1 MGTRNKNNKPKTQFL
16 CKMTTHGY
24 TSRYFQKIHIF
35 LLTSRFQGVII
46 LLALWYCE
54 CQISV
59 LKEVIIIMK
68 KKQFKTE
75 SQKLLDMMINSIYTH
90 KEIFLRELIS
100 NASDAIDK
108 LYFRSLTDTSVS
120 INRGDYAIWLSADKD
135 ARTLTISDN
144 GCGMSAEELEKNLG
158 TIAKSGSFDF
168 KRDNDQGENVDI
180 IGQFGVGFYSA
191 FMVADKIAVRSK
203 QYGAESASVWEST
216 GVDGYTVTECD
227 KDSFG
232 TEITLHIK
240 EDGEDEKYSEF
251 LEEYRLRGLIKKYS
265 DYIRYPIKMS
275 VTRNEKKEGAEDE
288 YEEVTKTEVLN
299 SMVPLWKKPQS
310 EVSDEEYRH
319 FYSDKF
325 YDFEAPAKV
334 ITQKSEGTATYTALM
349 FIPAHA
355 PYNYYTKDYEKG
367 LELYSSGVMIME
379 KCADLLPDYF
389 SFVQGLVDSSDL
401 SLNISREMLQHDR
414 QLKVMAKAIEKK
426 IKSELEKMMSADR
439 SKYEKFFDAFGIQLK
454 FGLYSDFGSHKDVLK
469 DLVLFRSSKEKKYVS
484 LKEYVS
490 SMSEEQKAIYYA
502 PGESIERIEIL
513 PQVEAVKEKGY
524 EVLYLTDDVDEF
536 ALKVLA
542 NYEGK
547 EFKNVT
553 AEALDIST
561 AEEKEA
567 IKKENEASEE
577 LLNYMKD
584 SIGKVSAV
592 RFTNTLKKHPVCLS
606 SEGELSVEMEKV
618 LKRMPGAED
627 DAPKANVV
635 LEINSTHPVAEK
647 IRALY
652 ESDKEKVAKYAK
664 ILYSEAC
671 LIGGVAI
678 EDPLELTELISELM
692 I

>member
-1 MGTRNKNNKPKTQFL
+1 MR
-16 CKMTTHGY
+16 
-24 TSRYFQKIHIF
+24 
-35 LLTSRFQGVII
+35 
-46 LLALWYCE
+46 
-54 CQISV
+54 
-59 LKEVIIIMK
+59 

-108 LYFRSLTDTSVS
+108 LYFRSLTETDIS
-120 INRGDYAIWLSADKD
+120 IGKSDYAIWLSADKNE
-135 ARTLTISDN
+135 RTLTISDN
-144 GCGMSAEELEKNLG
+144 GCGMSREELENNLG

-168 KRDNDQGENVDI
+168 KRDNDQGESIDI

-191 FMVADKIAVRSK
+191 FMVADKITVKTK
-203 QYGAESASVWEST
+203 QYGNDEASVWESS
-216 GVDGYTVTECD
+216 GVDGYTIGESD

-232 TEITLHIK
+232 TEIILHIK
-240 EDGEDEKYSEF
+240 EDTDDEKYSDF
-251 LEEYRLRGLIKKYS
+251 LEEYKLRSLVKKYS

-275 VTRNEKKEGAEDE
+275 VTRNEKKEDSDE
-288 YEEVTKTEVLN
+288 YESVTKTEILN
-299 SMVPLWKKPQS
+299 SMVPLWKKAQS
-310 EVSDEEYRH
+310 EVTDEEYKN
-319 FYSDKF
+319 FYAEKF

-349 FIPAHA
+349 FIPSHA
-355 PYNYYTKDYEKG
+355 PYNYYTKDFEKG

-389 SFVQGLVDSSDL
+389 SFVKGLVDSSDL
-401 SLNISREMLQHDR
+401 SLNVSRELLQHDR

-426 IKSELEKMMSADR
+426 IKSELEKMLRSER
-439 SKYEKFFDAFGIQLK
+439 SKYEKFFDAFGVQLK
-454 FGLYSDFGSHKDVLK
+454 FGLYSDFGAHKDTLA
-469 DLVLFRSSKEKKYVS
+469 DLVLFHSSKEKKYVS
-484 LKEYVS
+484 LKEYTDA
-490 SMSEEQKAIYYA
+490 MTEEQKFIYYA
-502 PGESIERIEIL
+502 AGESMERIEML

-536 ALKVLA
+536 ALKVLGKYA
-542 NYEGK
+542 DK

-561 AEEKEA
+561 DEEKEA
-567 IKKENEASEE
+567 IKKENESAEE
-577 LLNYMKD
+577 LLSFMKD

-592 RFTNTLKKHPVCLS
+592 KFSNTLKKHSVCLS

-618 LKRMPGAED
+618 LKRMPGAD
-627 DAPKANVV
+627 DEAPKANIV
-635 LEINSTHPVAEK
+635 LEINSTHPIANKLKE
-647 IRALY
+647 LY
-652 ESDKEKVAKYAK
+652 ESDKDTLAKYAK

-678 EDPLELTELISELM
+678 ENPVEFTQLVSELM